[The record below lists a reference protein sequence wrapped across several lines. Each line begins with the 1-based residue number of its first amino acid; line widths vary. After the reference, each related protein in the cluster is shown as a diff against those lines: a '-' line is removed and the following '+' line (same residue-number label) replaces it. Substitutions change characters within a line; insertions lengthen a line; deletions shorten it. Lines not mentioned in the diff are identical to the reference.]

1 MAFGPSSI
9 SLQIRW
15 LVVDIV
21 SDREATLDL
30 GVQFSHYTG
39 SREYAPHNSMHDAMG
54 GSPVGWMSRML
65 QRWIR
70 SSGFTMPTSTAYG

>member
-30 GVQFSHYTG
+30 GGVI
-39 SREYAPHNSMHDAMG
+39 ALLMWMG
-54 GSPVGWMSRML
+54 AAHTVGA
-65 QRWIR
+65 
-70 SSGFTMPTSTAYG
+70 TN